1 MLRPSIQ
8 IKLRDSKNS
17 FNYKLSKFHPQT
29 QQEKDLE
36 GIFFRTDE
44 RDALNQKKNMI
55 NQQHSTK
62 EWDKAK
68 KLTNPYELIHI
79 PNRKIKSESI
89 SRYDPLSRSFFKLW
103 ELINHFD
110 LIRDRSPITTAHLAE
125 GPGGFLEA
133 VLFFRQRIIKIYPLQ
148 DHYYGITL
156 NPYSKEIPGWNKASG
171 IIKQYRK
178 NIEIDYGIDQTGDLY
193 KVQNIRSFSDK
204 VINNNNDNSNSN
216 SNGAELV
223 TADGGFDFS
232 VDFNQQ
238 EQLAHRLIIAQ
249 LITGI
254 RSQKMGGSLICKFF
268 DTYTYVSAELLYFVS
283 CLYEEVNLVKPQTSR
298 PANSEKYLV
307 AIGYKGFPN
316 KNSENYYLKQMENL
330 LDQWDEIN
338 NKGLVIKSIFDH
350 PPQFFMDLLGLYNS
364 ASYKQQIAYVDYTLN
379 IIKNKPDWKQME
391 MILDFQ
397 VKKAT
402 EWCQYYHLSVNLE
415 SYFYQKYLHRL
426 KIKNDSNYKP
436 SQTYLNYLNGLDQY
450 FENFVGYQDT
460 YQETHLDT
468 YLDTHYENIIS
479 FND

>member
-1 MLRPSIQ
+1 MLKPSIQ
-8 IKLRDSKNS
+8 IKLKDPKNAS
-17 FNYKLSKFHPQT
+17 NYKLSKFHPKT
-29 QQEKDLE
+29 QFEKDQE

-148 DHYYGITL
+148 DRYYGITL
-156 NPYSKEIPGWNKASG
+156 NPYSKEIPGWNKACG

-178 NIEIDYGIDQTGDLY
+178 NIEIDYGVDQTGDLY
-193 KVQNIRSFSDK
+193 KVSNIRSFSSK
-204 VINNNNDNSNSN
+204 VHSENVE
-216 SNGAELV
+216 GAELV

-254 RSQKMGGSLICKFF
+254 RSQKLGGTLICKFF
-268 DTYTYVSAELLYFVS
+268 DTYTYVSAELLYFVC
-283 CLYEEVNLVKPQTSR
+283 CLYDEVNLVKPQTSR

-307 AIGYKGFPN
+307 ALNYKGFVN
-316 KNSENYYLKQMENL
+316 KNFESYYLQNLEHLLEN
-330 LDQWDEIN
+330 WDDMN

-350 PPQFFMDLLGLYNS
+350 PPQFFMDLLELYNT
-364 ASYKQQIAYVDYTLN
+364 ASYKQQIAFVDYTLN
-379 IIKNKPDWKQME
+379 IITNKPDWKQME

-426 KIKNDSNYKP
+426 KIKNDINYKP
-436 SQTYLNYLNGLDQY
+436 SDIYLNYLNELDQY
-450 FENFVGYQDT
+450 FENFVGYQDQL
-460 YQETHLDT
+460 YD
-468 YLDTHYENIIS
+468 NI
-479 FND
+479 F